1 MKRLCV
7 LVLVL
12 LGLITSG
19 VSPAYASST
28 VTDKDVRKALNDLDV
43 ALQRR
48 QQYIKT
54 RQNRID
60 TLRSRL
66 KTGTSRADS
75 LEYILAIGEA
85 YTSFNA
91 DSAMAYLRHGIER
104 AQGHMLTRM
113 TLLYGTQL
121 SLAGLGNRAIE
132 LYGSINPDSL
142 PTDLKVAY
150 YNGAR
155 QMYSYVASSF
165 ADYRVFADSMNV
177 LALESQQ
184 NLIRLLPKD
193 SDRYKINLG
202 EYYLLTGQI
211 NKARVVL
218 AELLENLPREN
229 NLRARAAHMLHQIAS
244 AAGDENLSTYYLAQ
258 SAISDISS
266 ATLEVLSLQELG
278 TRMYSRG
285 EIERAYL
292 YLTTALAN
300 AVECHASSRMIESS
314 RALPLIEQSYR
325 HQEQQ
330 MHKRSYVIIIILIVL
345 LLCVAGALAF
355 VRLEMKRMAR
365 LQAHLAE
372 ANRLKEVYISRFL
385 SLCSIYMEKL
395 THFSKMVERKLS
407 TGSTAELLRMTK
419 SGRFIEEQSRD
430 FYEVFDDAFLH
441 ICPTFA
447 SDVNKLLR
455 PDAQIEL
462 PPGTRMNTDLR
473 ILAFMRLG
481 VDDAAR
487 IGQMLNYS
495 INTIYAYRNRL
506 KARAISRETFEADI
520 AAIGS

>member
-1 MKRLCV
+1 MKKLCAFAAIIFGV
-7 LVLVL
+7 FAPTTALPVS
-12 LGLITSG
+12 TSI
-19 VSPAYASST
+19 
-28 VTDKDVRKALNDLDV
+28 TDKDVRIALNDLDV

-54 RQNRID
+54 RQNSID
-60 TLRSRL
+60 TLCSRL
-66 KTGTSRADS
+66 KASSTLNDS
-75 LEYILAIGEA
+75 LEYMLAIGEA

-91 DSAMAYLRHGIER
+91 DSAIVYLRRGIDR
-104 AQGHMLTRM
+104 ANGDILTRM
-113 TLLYGTQL
+113 TLLYGTQMSLVGL
-121 SLAGLGNRAIE
+121 SNRAIE
-132 LYGSINPDSL
+132 IYESINPDSL
-142 PTDLKVAY
+142 PADLQVAY
-150 YNGAR
+150 HTGAR

-165 ADYRVFADSMNV
+165 SDYHVFADSMNV
-177 LALESQQ
+177 RALESQQ
-184 NLIRLLPKD
+184 KLIGLLPKNTD
-193 SDRYKINLG
+193 LYKINLG

-218 AELLENLPREN
+218 AELLDNLPKEN

-244 AAGDENLSTYYLAQ
+244 ADGDENLSTYYLAQ

-300 AVECHASSRMIESS
+300 AVECHASARMLESS

-325 HQEQQ
+325 HQENLL
-330 MHKRSYVIIIILIVL
+330 HRRSYVIIFILIVL
-345 LLCVAGALAF
+345 LLCVAAALAF
-355 VRLEMKRMAR
+355 VRLEMKRTAR

-395 THFSKMVERKLS
+395 TQFSKMVERKLS

-462 PPGTRMNTDLR
+462 QPGTRMNTDLR

-506 KARAISRETFEADI
+506 KARAISRDTFEDDI

>member
-1 MKRLCV
+1 MKKLCV
-7 LVLVL
+7 IAAIIFGVFAPASALP
-12 LGLITSG
+12 GSTSI
-19 VSPAYASST
+19 
-28 VTDKDVRKALNDLDV
+28 TDKDVRIALNDLDV

-60 TLRSRL
+60 TLCSRL
-66 KTGTSRADS
+66 KASSTLNDS
-75 LEYILAIGEA
+75 LEYMLAIGEA

-91 DSAMAYLRHGIER
+91 DSAIVYLRRGIDR
-104 AQGHMLTRM
+104 ADGDILTRM
-113 TLLYGTQL
+113 TLLYGTQM
-121 SLAGLGNRAIE
+121 SLAGLSNRAIE
-132 LYGSINPDSL
+132 IYESINPDSL
-142 PTDLKVAY
+142 PADLQVDY
-150 YNGAR
+150 HTGAR

-165 ADYRVFADSMNV
+165 SDYHVFADSMNV
-177 LALESQQ
+177 RALESQQ
-184 NLIRLLPKD
+184 KLIGLLPKNTD
-193 SDRYKINLG
+193 LYKINLG

-218 AELLENLPREN
+218 AELLANLPKEN

-244 AAGDENLSTYYLAQ
+244 ADGDENLSTYYLAQ

-300 AVECHASSRMIESS
+300 AVECHASARMLESS

-325 HQEQQ
+325 HQENLL
-330 MHKRSYVIIIILIVL
+330 HRRSYVIIFILIVL
-345 LLCVAGALAF
+345 LLCVAAALAF
-355 VRLEMKRMAR
+355 VRLEMKRRAR

-395 THFSKMVERKLS
+395 TQFSKMVERKLS

-462 PPGTRMNTDLR
+462 QPGTRMNTDLR

-506 KARAISRETFEADI
+506 KARAISRDTFEDDI

>member
-1 MKRLCV
+1 MKKLCV
-7 LVLVL
+7 IAAIIFGVFAPASALPAS
-12 LGLITSG
+12 TSI
-19 VSPAYASST
+19 
-28 VTDKDVRKALNDLDV
+28 TDKDVRIALNDLDV

-60 TLRSRL
+60 TLCSRL
-66 KTGTSRADS
+66 KASSTLNDS
-75 LEYILAIGEA
+75 LEYMLAIGEA

-91 DSAMAYLRHGIER
+91 DSAIVYLRRGIDR
-104 AQGHMLTRM
+104 ADGDILTRM
-113 TLLYGTQL
+113 TLLYGTQM
-121 SLAGLGNRAIE
+121 SLAGLSNRAIE
-132 LYGSINPDSL
+132 IYESINPDSL
-142 PTDLKVAY
+142 PADLQVDY
-150 YNGAR
+150 HTGAR

-165 ADYRVFADSMNV
+165 SDYHVFADSMNV
-177 LALESQQ
+177 RALESQQ
-184 NLIRLLPKD
+184 KLIGLLPKNTD
-193 SDRYKINLG
+193 LYKINLG

-218 AELLENLPREN
+218 AELLANLPKEN

-244 AAGDENLSTYYLAQ
+244 ADGDENLSTYYLAQ

-266 ATLEVLSLQELG
+266 VTLEVLSLQELG

-300 AVECHASSRMIESS
+300 AVECHASARMLESS

-325 HQEQQ
+325 HQENLL
-330 MHKRSYVIIIILIVL
+330 HRRSYVIIFILIVL
-345 LLCVAGALAF
+345 LLCVAAALAF

-395 THFSKMVERKLS
+395 TQFSKMVERKLS

-462 PPGTRMNTDLR
+462 QPGTRMNTDLR

-506 KARAISRETFEADI
+506 KARAISRDTFEDDI